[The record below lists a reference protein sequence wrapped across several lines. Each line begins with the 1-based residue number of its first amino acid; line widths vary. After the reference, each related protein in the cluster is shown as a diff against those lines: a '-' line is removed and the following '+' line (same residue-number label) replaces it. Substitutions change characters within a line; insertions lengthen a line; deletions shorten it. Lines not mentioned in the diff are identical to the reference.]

1 MVLWLVSAIF
11 DYWFAPSIKSFEI
24 RLVKS
29 YLSFKF
35 QFVKFALFH
44 ASVRRNMICA
54 FLNILISGIFEVLF
68 GCIISVSLD
77 KMISYSYLY
86 WRFFSSHKFIH
97 LHSLCFFITFDSN
110 TNSKTQ
116 LSSLTDQLTLDQH
129 IVAFRTLALVVLE
142 IILEVAV
149 TWAYSTDWILPLN
162 HVISVSDLHALCYF
176 SWWLKPW

>member
-54 FLNILISGIFEVLF
+54 FFNILISGIFEVLF
-68 GCIISVSLD
+68 GCIISLCPWIKWSP
-77 KMISYSYLY
+77 IYLLAY

-142 IILEVAV
+142 IILEVAQ
-149 TWAYSTDWILPLN
+149 YRLDPPSKP
-162 HVISVSDLHALCYF
+162 CYF
-176 SWWLKPW
+176 SFWLACSMLFQLVT